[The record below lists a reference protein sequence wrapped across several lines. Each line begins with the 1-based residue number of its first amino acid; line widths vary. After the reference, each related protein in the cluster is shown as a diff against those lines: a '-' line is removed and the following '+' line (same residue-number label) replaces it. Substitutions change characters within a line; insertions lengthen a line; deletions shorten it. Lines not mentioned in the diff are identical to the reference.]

1 MLVMELDQLPV
12 VPFLLAPA
20 SKSKKNWGSYRPGLG
35 VLWGSFTEPGG
46 RVMNE
51 YHVHFLCPPCPI
63 FTPCSMWKSGSP
75 QLTRENCASWL
86 RESFW
91 GKAVFFIGRM
101 TNPYKWVY
109 FMVQYTHTHTHTHT
123 HDISSVFMTRTS
135 FPPQLTSVKNEIR
148 ECHPGFSIYETHI
161 PRWYFIEVPPT
172 LTALILQLTVGNFQ
186 RFSISYKDRSV
197 TLYSM
202 EGRTWEATSVSDL

>member
-51 YHVHFLCPPCPI
+51 YHVHLLCPPCPI

-109 FMVQYTHTHTHTHT
+109 FMVQYTHTHTHTHMT
-123 HDISSVFMTRTS
+123 FHQYSWHALHSLHNWHLLKTRFGSAILVSAFLRHTFRGDILLRS
-135 FPPQLTSVKNEIR
+135 
-148 ECHPGFSIYETHI
+148 
-161 PRWYFIEVPPT
+161 PPT